1 MSYIN
6 LENVFLDFPL
16 NVHRGSV
23 RKHLID
29 RMQVKKHDFSRDE
42 YFRALDDINL
52 EIKHG
57 ERLGILGLNGAGKT
71 TLLKVIGGIYFPTG
85 GEITIEGKV
94 DSFLNPSIGTRDD
107 ATGYE
112 NIVTQLLYKGCPMKT
127 IKALIP
133 EIVEFSELEDFI
145 HVPVRKYS
153 TGMRA
158 RLNFS
163 VVTSIVPDI
172 LILDEWLSAG
182 DFEFVKKARD
192 RMKHIADQS
201 RILVLASHNV
211 NLISSVC
218 NAAIV
223 IQEGRIVKHSSPG
236 EAIDF
241 YTKGEGQLKCG

>member
-6 LENVFLDFPL
+6 LRNIFLDFPL
-16 NVHRGSV
+16 NVHRGSI

-29 RMQVKKHDFSRDE
+29 QMQVKKHNFSKAD
-42 YFRALDDINL
+42 YFRALDDVNL

-71 TLLKVIGGIYFPTG
+71 TLLKVIAGIYFPTA
-85 GEITIEGKV
+85 GEVTIEGRV
-94 DSFLNPSIGTRDD
+94 DSFLNPSIGTRSE

-112 NIVTQLLYKGCPMKT
+112 NIINQLLYKGCPMKT

-133 EIVEFSELEDFI
+133 KIIEFSELKDFI
-145 HVPVRKYS
+145 HMPVRKYS
-153 TGMRA
+153 SGMKT

-163 VVTSIVPDI
+163 VTTSVTPDI

-182 DFEFVKKARD
+182 DFEFVNKARD
-192 RMKHIADQS
+192 KMRSITDQS
-201 RILVLASHNV
+201 KILVLASHDI
-211 NLISSVC
+211 NLIRSVC
-218 NAAIV
+218 SVVVVLQN
-223 IQEGRIVKHSSPG
+223 GRIVKHASPK

-241 YTKGEGQLKCG
+241 YTKGQTK